1 MGKKAC
7 KGLAHQF
14 RSLVDNA
21 YVDDIMHS
29 VDTKDQRDNLIE
41 YSETLLNKFMFK
53 TKGWQHNGKINKDDE
68 QMVTPREKLAWLAIS
83 TMAETTTL
91 DPRPPAHTQ
100 GENGVAQ

>member
-29 VDTKDQRDNLIE
+29 VDTIDQRDNLIE

-68 QMVTPREKLAWLAIS
+68 QMVNSKGEIGLAGYKYHGRDDYFRPK
-83 TMAETTTL
+83 
-91 DPRPPAHTQ
+91 DPSQHIMR
-100 GENGVAQ
+100 